1 MKLPILFFRE
11 QEQKISQFVWK
22 HKKPWIAK
30 DVLRKKNG
38 TDRINLPD
46 YRLYYKAIV
55 KMIAWYQHKNRNIDQ
70 WNMMESLEI
79 NTHTYRHLIFDEE
92 RIYNGENIV
101 SSTTGVEKA
110 GQLHENQWGWNT
122 PLHYKSKHNII

>member
-1 MKLPILFFRE
+1 M
-11 QEQKISQFVWK
+11 
-22 HKKPWIAK
+22 
-30 DVLRKKNG
+30 RKKNG

-55 KMIAWYQHKNRNIDQ
+55 KMIVRYQHKNRNIDQ

-101 SSTTGVEKA
+101 SSIIGARET
-110 GQLHENQWGWNT
+110 GQLCGKE
-122 PLHYKSKHNII
+122 